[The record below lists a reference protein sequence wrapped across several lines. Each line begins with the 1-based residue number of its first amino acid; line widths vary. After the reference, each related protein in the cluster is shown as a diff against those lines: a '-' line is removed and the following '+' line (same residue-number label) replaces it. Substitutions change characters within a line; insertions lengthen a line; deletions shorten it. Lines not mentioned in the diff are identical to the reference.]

1 MKIWLARGI
10 RLAAVLLGVGWGAI
24 APAQDKAY
32 PSRTV
37 RIVIPTPPGGAVDA
51 MARALGEKLSA
62 EWGQPVVVD
71 NRPGANGMIA
81 YTHVARAEPDG
92 LTILVSIS
100 SLVQTVVAYPDS
112 TYRLEELAPAG
123 LVAYLPNA
131 FALNSDVPARD
142 FAAFLEHAKGR
153 PQPGL
158 SFGSSGAG
166 SSGHVAGALL
176 WQSAGVEVM
185 HVPFRGEAPAIQA
198 AMAGQITGV
207 MGATGSIMQ
216 QVQSG
221 RLRVMAV
228 AAPQR
233 LRRYP
238 DIPTFTDLGYPQ
250 ANLAGWSAVMVP
262 AGTPPAIIDR
272 IHAAVGR
279 AVSQP
284 DVSARIEDMGFEP
297 TSMAPAE
304 VSRFLQFEV
313 ERWRAAFA
321 KTGVTVN

>member
-1 MKIWLARGI
+1 MKTWLARGV
-10 RLAAVLLGVGWGAI
+10 RLGVAMLGVGWGAI
-24 APAQDKAY
+24 TLAQDIAY
-32 PSRTV
+32 PNRTV

-51 MARALGEKLSA
+51 MARAIGEKLSA
-62 EWGQPVVVD
+62 EWKQAVVVD

-100 SLVQTVVAYPDS
+100 SLVQTVVAYANP

-131 FALNSDVPARD
+131 FALNSDIPASD
-142 FAAFLEHAKGR
+142 FAAFLEYAKQR
-153 PQPGL
+153 PDAGL

-166 SSGHVAGALL
+166 SSGHLAGAML
-176 WQSAGVEVM
+176 WQSAGVDVM

-221 RLRVMAV
+221 RLRPMAV

-238 DIPTFTDLGYPQ
+238 DLPTFTDLGYPE

-262 AGTPPAIIDR
+262 AGTPAAIIER
-272 IHAAVGR
+272 IHAGFNR
-279 AVSQP
+279 AVQQP

-297 TSMAPAE
+297 TSMPPAE
-304 VSRFLQFEV
+304 VSRFLQAEV
-313 ERWRAAFA
+313 ERWREAFA
-321 KTGVTVN
+321 RTGVTVD